1 MNNAYQLLLS
11 LSQSS
16 EIEKGN
22 MHDLIHDGLYQLQS
36 VFSSS
41 RAALWLFSE
50 DSESLTCHADFF
62 DEDTVNDQNKRIKK
76 NDYPE
81 LFDHTLVC
89 NTIIASPLS
98 SHDFF
103 TPHSEKF
110 YAYFQLHSVLLA
122 PIVVKGITRGFIFWG
137 NIVQPAELS
146 QEHVY
151 LGNSLALLF
160 GRAILAKDNLS
171 VEAELQRT
179 SQLMNEIGTMANV
192 GGWEYEIA
200 TGKLFWTDETYRI
213 HGLSPQDI
221 ITLDNG
227 FEFYTPEYQN
237 IISNAFHCALEE
249 LTPCELDLAFID
261 ANGAK
266 KWVRTTGKIRLNDNI
281 ATHVYGALEDITYQ
295 KQLLDE
301 QHSTSENLNAIVD
314 NLNDSL
320 VTISNKGIIRSTNKV
335 VEKMFGYMPDELV
348 GENFS
353 ILMPEPFASKHDKY
367 MQRYLQTGQA
377 KIIGIGRELPAIKKD
392 GTTFPMELSISE
404 VPNGHEQVFVGII
417 RDRTERK
424 KAEKEIH
431 QLAYYD
437 DTTGL
442 LNRNSFEKDLK
453 NRFEK
458 SHLLNERIT
467 VLLVNLDKF
476 SQINLIYGEDLG
488 DRVLQNAGTRF
499 HQGLPSW
506 ATVYR
511 SNTDNFYIL
520 FNQSDTVGLID
531 GTELSLS
538 FIAEQI
544 IQEINQVMV
553 IDGHSIH
560 VQASIGIL
568 DFAPRQI
575 AFVDI
580 KPLLEL
586 AVYNAKQKGGNT
598 FVLAESEEV
607 NILKRHSELS
617 LAMQCKNFIQ
627 ELSLVL
633 QPQYSPEGKI
643 VGSEVLTR
651 WTSPSLGFI
660 SPAEFIPL
668 AEKNGQIIVLGEWII
683 EKACGLLAQRKA
695 ISLESNPISVNISA
709 KQIAQPNFVTYLLA
723 NLNSYKI
730 PHSELILELTESALV
745 ADLHLVNE
753 KMRYLKELGIQ
764 FSIDDFGTGYSS
776 LSYIR
781 HLPISEL
788 KIDKSFVDDIHNA
801 EDDVPIINAII
812 QMGQALNLR
821 IVGEGVETKEQLT
834 YLRNHGCD
842 VIQGYYFSKPIDC
855 VQWLEYW
862 QSEPKNSAVLTGLEL
877 SGE

>member
-249 LTPCELDLAFID
+249 LTPYELDLAFID

-348 GENFS
+348 GKNFS

-575 AFVDI
+575 AFIDI

>member
-1 MNNAYQLLLS
+1 
-11 LSQSS
+11 
-16 EIEKGN
+16 
-22 MHDLIHDGLYQLQS
+22 
-36 VFSSS
+36 
-41 RAALWLFSE
+41 
-50 DSESLTCHADFF
+50 
-62 DEDTVNDQNKRIKK
+62 
-76 NDYPE
+76 
-81 LFDHTLVC
+81 
-89 NTIIASPLS
+89 
-98 SHDFF
+98 
-103 TPHSEKF
+103 
-110 YAYFQLHSVLLA
+110 
-122 PIVVKGITRGFIFWG
+122 
-137 NIVQPAELS
+137 
-146 QEHVY
+146 
-151 LGNSLALLF
+151 
-160 GRAILAKDNLS
+160 
-171 VEAELQRT
+171 
-179 SQLMNEIGTMANV
+179 
-192 GGWEYEIA
+192 
-200 TGKLFWTDETYRI
+200 
-213 HGLSPQDI
+213 
-221 ITLDNG
+221 
-227 FEFYTPEYQN
+227 
-237 IISNAFHCALEE
+237 
-249 LTPCELDLAFID
+249 
-261 ANGAK
+261 
-266 KWVRTTGKIRLNDNI
+266 
-281 ATHVYGALEDITYQ
+281 
-295 KQLLDE
+295 
-301 QHSTSENLNAIVD
+301 
-314 NLNDSL
+314 
-320 VTISNKGIIRSTNKV
+320 
-335 VEKMFGYMPDELV
+335 MFGYMPDELV
-348 GENFS
+348 GKNVS

-442 LNRNSFEKDLK
+442 LNRYSFEKDLK

-511 SNTDNFYIL
+511 SNTDSFYIL

-575 AFVDI
+575 AFIDI

-617 LAMQCKNFIQ
+617 LAMQSKNFIQ

-683 EKACGLLAQRKA
+683 EKACALLAQRKA

-801 EDDVPIINAII
+801 EDEVPIINAII

-862 QSEPKNSAVLTGLEL
+862 QSDPKNSAVLTGLEL